1 MDSQEPYLSKCRD
14 KIKWSEEQFLK
25 IVGKLGDRVKKYR
38 IALRKNLI
46 LISSSFPI
54 IPISALYG
62 DNMVES
68 SKNTEWFNGSTHS
81 GKTVL
86 EALESS
92 FQR

>member
-1 MDSQEPYLSKCRD
+1 MD

-25 IVGKLGDRVKKYR
+25 IVGKLGDRVK
-38 IALRKNLI
+38 NV
-46 LISSSFPI
+46 PV

-92 FQR
+92 FQ